1 MHIVIVQTALSY
13 LDNRTYNRQEI
24 GLAKALSNN
33 GYKVSLIFA
42 GKKKRIENVCN
53 NVDIYYLRCHKFN
66 QQIGIYKNLWKTL
79 DFLHP
84 DLLQIH
90 EIGMFMSYYAFKWS
104 QSRNIRCVLIQGP
117 YELTRKIIFKQFE
130 LLFDKLFG
138 TYILKHIAGVGCKT
152 EAATTFLK
160 RFYNRNYLPTPVGLD
175 ESRFFIKENN
185 MDIKAQYGIDANS
198 KVLLYI
204 GVIEKRRHVDVL
216 IKALN
221 KLPKTFILIIVGNG
235 SEKKANMELMRNLQI
250 EDRVYFIPKQP
261 QENLPSIYNVADL
274 FLLASD
280 YEIYGMVILESMYYN
295 VPVLSTM
302 TGGAKSLIKDN
313 ETGYLINSL
322 NSDEWA
328 SKVKNIF
335 ENMELYCKIKSTIHD
350 HVVHNLLWNKTC
362 MNYITLYNKALDDDN
377 KFD

>member
-33 GYKVSLIFA
+33 GYKVSLIFV

>member
-42 GKKKRIENVCN
+42 GKKKSIENVCN
-53 NVDIYYLRCHKFN
+53 NVDIYYLKCYKLN
-66 QQIGIYKNLWKTL
+66 QQIGIYRNLWQTL

-104 QSRNIRCVLIQGP
+104 QSRNIKCVLIQGP
-117 YELTRKIIFKQFE
+117 YELTRKIFFKQFE
-130 LLFDKLFG
+130 FLFDKLFG

-160 RFYNRNYLPTPVGLD
+160 GFYNRSYLPTPVGLD

-185 MDIKAQYGIDANS
+185 VDIKAQYGINVDS

-204 GVIEKRRHVDVL
+204 GVIEKRRHVDAL
-216 IKALN
+216 IKALS
-221 KLPKTFILIIVGNG
+221 KLPKTFVLLIVGNG
-235 SEKKANMELMRNLQI
+235 GEKKANMELMKNLQI

-261 QENLPSIYNVADL
+261 QEKLPSIYNAADL

-295 VPVLSTM
+295 VPVLSTK
-302 TGGAKSLIKDN
+302 TGGARSLIKDN
-313 ETGYLINSL
+313 ETGYLIDSL

-328 SKVKNIF
+328 FKIKSIFRDTGLYSKVKN
-335 ENMELYCKIKSTIHD
+335 TIHNY
-350 HVVHNLLWNKTC
+350 VNNNLLWEKTC
-362 MNYITLYNKALDDDN
+362 INYIDLYNKALDDDN

>member
-24 GLAKALSNN
+24 GLAKALSNH

-42 GKKKRIENVCN
+42 GKKERIENVCN
-53 NVDIYYLRCHKFN
+53 NVDIYYLRCYKFN
-66 QQIGIYKNLWKTL
+66 QQIGVYRNLWQTL
-79 DFLHP
+79 DLLHP

-90 EIGMFMSYYAFKWS
+90 EIGMFMSYSAFKWS
-104 QSRNIRCVLIQGP
+104 QSRNIKCVLIQGP
-117 YELTRKIIFKQFE
+117 YELTRKNIFRQFE
-130 LLFDKLFG
+130 FLFDKVFG

-152 EAATTFLK
+152 RAATSFLK
-160 RFYNRNYLPTPVGLD
+160 KFYNRNYLPTPVGLD
-175 ESRFFIKENN
+175 ESRFFMKENN
-185 MDIKAQYGIDANS
+185 VDIKARYGIKANS

-204 GVIEKRRHVDVL
+204 GVIEGRRHVDVL
-216 IKALN
+216 IKALS
-221 KLPKTFILIIVGNG
+221 KLPNTFVLLIVGNCN
-235 SEKKANMELMRNLQI
+235 EKRSIMDLVKSLHI

-261 QENLPSIYNVADL
+261 QENLPSIYSVADL

-313 ETGYLINSL
+313 ETGYLIGSL
-322 NSDEWA
+322 NSDDWA
-328 SKVKNIF
+328 SKMKNIF
-335 ENMELYCKIKSTIHD
+335 ENMELYCKIKSTVHD
-350 HVVHNLLWNKTC
+350 YVVNNLLWNKTC
-362 MNYITLYNKALDDDN
+362 MNYITLYNKALDEDN
-377 KFD
+377 KLD